1 MIPGWTK
8 ATAVESDQLEA
19 NVMTDATDHMNRP
32 GAGPLSSMISVGGIP
47 TNHYINH
54 NPETGMVEIAKSMPR
69 GVQDE
74 LIKEFPDESSARSWA
89 LVEFHAGR
97 LG

>member
-1 MIPGWTK
+1 
-8 ATAVESDQLEA
+8 
-19 NVMTDATDHMNRP
+19 MTDATDHMNRP
-32 GAGPLSSMISVGGIP
+32 GAGPRSSMISVGGIP

-74 LIKEFPDESSARSWA
+74 LVQEFQDEASARSWA
-89 LVEFHAGR
+89 ITEFHAGR

>member
-1 MIPGWTK
+1 
-8 ATAVESDQLEA
+8 
-19 NVMTDATDHMNRP
+19 MTDATDHMNRP
-32 GAGPLSSMISVGGIP
+32 GAGPRSTMISVEGIP

-54 NPETGMVEIAKSMPR
+54 NPDTGLVEVAKTMPR

-74 LIKEFPDESSARSWA
+74 LVREFPDESSARSWLIA
-89 LVEFHAGR
+89 EFHAGR